1 MMIDYGDNIHTI
13 RIKATV
19 MKSIAVA
26 LVVFAIV
33 TLVIFPTIVGF
44 VYGLD
49 DAVNG
54 FLVAFMLNAV
64 VVVFGGMFIS
74 DLPEALGK
82 IREYEERE
90 AQAKQREA
98 EAVLRDFESRRNN
111 H

>member
-1 MMIDYGDNIHTI
+1 MIDYGDNIHTI

-33 TLVIFPTIVGF
+33 TLVIFPTIVTF
-44 VYGLD
+44 VYSLG

-54 FLVAFMLNAV
+54 FLTAFMLNAIV
-64 VVVFGGMFIS
+64 WASGGLLIS
-74 DLPEALGK
+74 DLPTALGK

-90 AQAKQREA
+90 AREKQREA
-98 EAVLRDFESRRNN
+98 EAVLRDFERRRNN
-111 H
+111 Y

>member
-1 MMIDYGDNIHTI
+1 MIDYGDNIHTI

-33 TLVIFPTIVGF
+33 TLVILPTIVGF

-54 FLVAFMLNAV
+54 FLVAFMLNAI
-64 VVVFGGMFIS
+64 VVVFGGLFIS
-74 DLPEALGK
+74 DLPEALGR

-98 EAVLRDFESRRNN
+98 EAVLRDFERRRNN
-111 H
+111 Y

>member
-1 MMIDYGDNIHTI
+1 MMIWHNDNIHTI
-13 RIKATV
+13 RVKATV

-33 TLVIFPTIVGF
+33 ALVILPTIVGF

-49 DAVNG
+49 DAVSL
-54 FLVAFMLNAV
+54 FLAAFMLNAV
-64 VVVFGGMFIS
+64 VMMFGGMFIS

-98 EAVLRDFESRRNN
+98 EAVLRDFERRRNN